1 VTLAINLGV
10 IAAGAA
16 MGAWLRWGLG
26 LLLNPLLAAMPLGT
40 LAANL
45 IGGYLMGLTLA
56 LISAWPDMSAATRLL
71 ITTGFLGGLTTF
83 SSFSGEV
90 FHMFQR
96 DAIGWAMATIALH
109 VCGSLAMTALGW
121 WSFQALRQVAS

>member
-1 VTLAINLGV
+1 LNMWINFGV
-10 IAAGAA
+10 IGVGAA
-16 MGAWLRWGLG
+16 VGAWMRWLLG
-26 LLLNPLLAAMPLGT
+26 LALNPLLAAMPMGT

-45 IGGYLMGLTLA
+45 IGGYLMGLALA
-56 LISAWPDMSAATRLL
+56 LIATWPEMSTALRLL
-71 ITTGFLGGLTTF
+71 LTTGFLGGLTTF

-96 DAIGWAMATIALH
+96 EAYGWALAAIALH

-121 WSFQALRQVAS
+121 WSFQALR